1 MGEIASQITSLTIVY
16 STVYSGADQ
25 RKHQSSASLAF
36 VGNPPVTDEFPAQM
50 ASNAKNVSIW
60 WRHYVPT
67 NFDND
72 IKIVSDIGARARYIQ
87 FSKMT
92 KKLYFNW
99 CNIGVKHQLALYIR
113 TPKMSQFQHY
123 SIYRCESWQW
133 AECTLI
139 IWLGYWVQVFS
150 LILDSWVGLSA
161 GILSAGDSV
170 PETLGS
176 NPAFNRGG
184 QLVSFRLTLGK
195 IEIQSG
201 NHCMIMRLEIV

>member
-16 STVYSGADQ
+16 STVCSGADQ

-60 WRHYVPT
+60 WRHHVPT

-72 IKIVSDIGARARYIQ
+72 VKIVSDIGARARYIQ

-113 TPKMSQFQHY
+113 TPKMSQFQQY
-123 SIYRCESWQW
+123 SIYRCESWLW
-133 AECTLI
+133 AEC
-139 IWLGYWVQVFS
+139 IWSY
-150 LILDSWVGLSA
+150 GLAIEFKFLAWSSIA
-161 GILSAGDSV
+161 ESV
-170 PETLGS
+170 CRR
-176 NPAFNRGG
+176 AFC
-184 QLVSFRLTLGK
+184 L
-195 IEIQSG
+195 
-201 NHCMIMRLEIV
+201 LEIRSQRPWVRILHSTEEDNLSPFD